1 MKNCKNRLLS
11 SWSLHINSAAI
22 HKRPSTPKT
31 IQKRSKSVTKELK
44 ETGTSV
50 SPRQLEDDVSTNISF
65 DYCAQ
70 EMLKLFHND
79 DSIVEMPSHLEE
91 SPRKPSEIK
100 VLRPRNMSSN
110 IRNLSK
116 IKMTTPSVKRAVSK
130 SGLKRGK
137 TIHSKKAIK
146 IFK

>member
-11 SWSLHINSAAI
+11 SLSLQINSAAI
-22 HKRPSTPKT
+22 HERQSTPKT

-70 EMLKLFHND
+70 EILKLFHND
-79 DSIVEMPSHLEE
+79 DSIIEMPSYLEE
-91 SPRKPSEIK
+91 SPRKPRDVK
-100 VLRPRNMSSN
+100 VLRA
-110 IRNLSK
+110 RNLSSNTRILSK
-116 IKMTTPSVKRAVSK
+116 PKMVTPLVKRAVSK

-137 TIHSKKAIK
+137 TIHSKKGIK
-146 IFK
+146 TNK